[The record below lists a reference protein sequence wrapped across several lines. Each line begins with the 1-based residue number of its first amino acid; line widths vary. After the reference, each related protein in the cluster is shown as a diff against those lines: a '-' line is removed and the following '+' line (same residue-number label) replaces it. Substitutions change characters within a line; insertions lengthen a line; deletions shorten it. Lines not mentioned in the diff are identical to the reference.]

1 MPKDPLAPNDGGAGF
16 SDETSSLAP
25 PSLGA
30 GGTILDTIIAYKHR
44 ELQERQAVLPL
55 AELIARAK
63 DSLPPRDFIAA
74 LQTPKVGL
82 VTLIAEVKK
91 ASPSAGI
98 IRADFDPVAIA
109 KEYEAAGAS
118 CLSVLTDEKFFQG
131 HDDYLATVREAVP
144 LPVIRKD
151 FVVNEWQIYES
162 RALGA
167 DAVLLIVA
175 ALTPAQIADYQALAH
190 ELGMTALVEV
200 HTEAEMEV
208 ALGANAKMIGINSRN
223 LNTFVTDL
231 GAVERLAATVPKE
244 VTLVAESGLKTPAD
258 VQRVAQAG
266 AKAILVGETLMR
278 SPDIGAAV
286 RGLMGSTHPAASSDP
301 PDTQ

>member
-1 MPKDPLAPNDGGAGF
+1 MQNSPLAPNTGGTGQEANF
-16 SDETSSLAP
+16 PLTP
-25 PSLGA
+25 PELGA
-30 GGTILDTIIAYKHR
+30 GETILDTIIAHKHT
-44 ELQERQAVLPL
+44 EVQERQARVPQ
-55 AELIARAK
+55 AQIRSRTASAP
-63 DSLPPRDFIAA
+63 PPRDFLAA
-74 LQTPKVGL
+74 LQTPRLGPVS
-82 VTLIAEVKK
+82 LIAEVKK

-109 KEYEAAGAS
+109 KEYAAAGAS

-131 HDDYLATVREAVP
+131 HDDYLQAVRAAVS

-151 FVVNEWQIYES
+151 FIINDWQVYES
-162 RALGA
+162 RAIGA

-175 ALTPAQIADYQALAH
+175 ALTPTQIADYQAIAH
-190 ELGMTALVEV
+190 ELGMAALVEV

-208 ALGANAKMIGINSRN
+208 ALRANAKLIGINSRD

-231 GAVERLAATVPKE
+231 GTVERLAAMVPKD

-258 VQRVAQAG
+258 VKRVADAG

-278 SPDIGAAV
+278 AEDIGAAT
-286 RGLMGSTHPAASSDP
+286 RALLGG
-301 PDTQ
+301 